1 MFKRLKTKRK
11 IKSYMKMIETVEKRR
26 IRSQAALVE
35 AILLNTVP
43 SDEDVDYF
51 NTYTS
56 VINDLRN
63 RMHELQNQLNQKPE
77 DGAR

>member
-1 MFKRLKTKRK
+1 
-11 IKSYMKMIETVEKRR
+11 MIETVEKRR